1 MHLLPLILLLL
12 IGLNPIASH
21 AGTLVGD
28 WFQDGPD
35 DALIIDRRAISQ
47 PVSQSTESTRVTL
60 GIKSPGTTNLVDFF
74 LIISSKPAGT
84 GCQYT
89 VDEVIIDSKSF
100 PVSSI
105 THTSNISGLKTST
118 ADQQKQIWKAFKK
131 GQQLSLRIRQICTVE
146 NAPVNEVN
154 TFDYSLKGSSAAY
167 RYVTGQEI
175 IVSQDQDNAED
186 GGTTDVENPKDAEIN
201 LEDESDEASFVP
213 WLLALLVVAG
223 LLIRRFSRQSK
234 SDLFKS
240 TPVSGGE
247 KSEPHIGDY
256 LLEKESIDAATKG
269 FQFSPETKEPFIS
282 NPKQTITNLPRYK
295 VEHVIDGDTLVVS
308 NSSHEHR
315 IRLDAIDCPEDG
327 QEWGEIATAGLI
339 KLIGGKHVHLEE
351 HGIDRYE
358 RMLATLYVSQE
369 NESEWINVN
378 ERMVTLGHA
387 WVMRA
392 YYKHLPKHRQD
403 RLNKLERWA
412 KSKRV
417 GLWKTSDPVQ
427 PWNWR
432 NGD

>member
-1 MHLLPLILLLL
+1 MHLPPLILLLL
-12 IGLNPIASH
+12 IGLNPIISH
-21 AGTLVGD
+21 AGTLVGN
-28 WFQDGPD
+28 WFQDGPN

-47 PVSQSTESTRVTL
+47 PVSQTTEVTRVTL
-60 GIKSPGTTNLVDFF
+60 GIKSPGTTDLVDFF
-74 LIISSKPAGT
+74 LIISSKPAST

-100 PVSSI
+100 PVSST
-105 THTSNISGLKTST
+105 THTSDISGLKTST
-118 ADQQKQIWKAFKK
+118 ANQQQQIWKAFKK
-131 GQQLSLRIRQICTVE
+131 GQKLSLRIRQICTVE
-146 NAPVNEVN
+146 NAPVSEVN
-154 TFDYSLKGSSAAY
+154 IFDYSLKGSSAAY
-167 RYVTGQEI
+167 RYVTGQDI
-175 IVSQDQDNAED
+175 IVSQDQDD
-186 GGTTDVENPKDAEIN
+186 VRDSGTTDIENPRDAEIN
-201 LEDESDEASFVP
+201 LEDESDEISFVP

-234 SDLFKS
+234 SASFRS
-240 TPVSGGE
+240 TPASGSE

-256 LLEKESIDAATKG
+256 LLEKE
-269 FQFSPETKEPFIS
+269 PETKEPFIS

-295 VEHVIDGDTLVVS
+295 VEHVVDGDTIIVS
-308 NSSHEHR
+308 SSSHEHR
-315 IRLDAIDCPEDG
+315 IRLDSIDCPEDS
-327 QEWGEIATAGLI
+327 QEWGQIATAALI
-339 KLIGGKHVHLEE
+339 KLIGGKQVQLEE
-351 HGIDRYE
+351 HGTDRYE

-403 RLNKLERWA
+403 KLNELERWA
-412 KSKRV
+412 KSKRL